1 MKKLRRRTFV
11 KTGLLGGL
19 GAAWIGAGKASEP
32 VSKEKAAT
40 RPGDPPKKIIIAG
53 AGIAGLC
60 CAYELMKAGHEV
72 TVLEA
77 NGRHGGHV
85 FTGRDGL
92 SEGLHAD
99 YGADHIT
106 KPGYE
111 KFFGYAEQF
120 GLKAIPYPHAEGSE
134 EAYDPEAMKMI
145 SGKWYKASSLS
156 DPATLKQL
164 GFNDK
169 ETVFL
174 ANNRWYDLDDFYL
187 KSYVPQFKNLD
198 TPFGNGLD
206 EMDKIPVSDL
216 FRKAGASP
224 AALNILGGGQTS
236 ALYHLWRKAIM
247 ASRGI
252 PASEG
257 VTYHLK
263 DGNQEMPNA
272 FAKKLGARVKL
283 QHPVTAIKRSATGIT
298 IKYKAYGRPEE
309 MEISGDYFVNAM
321 PLPVLRTI
329 PVTPL
334 LRPEKQYLI
343 DHLSFSSHPFYVFE
357 AESKFWL
364 DDGLKSINMEFE
376 HPDISSIWMETNEAD
391 TSRIVL
397 KAYGP
402 GGLSPQRVLAAFR
415 KLYPGKKDTIV
426 NALTFDWTRDKF
438 APTCEMESFPV
449 GETNKFWPE
458 IMKPDGRMYFVG
470 TYADALSRGM
480 ESALRSGVRVAAEIN
495 AL

>member
-1 MKKLRRRTFV
+1 
-11 KTGLLGGL
+11 
-19 GAAWIGAGKASEP
+19 
-32 VSKEKAAT
+32 
-40 RPGDPPKKIIIAG
+40 
-53 AGIAGLC
+53 
-60 CAYELMKAGHEV
+60 
-72 TVLEA
+72 
-77 NGRHGGHV
+77 
-85 FTGRDGL
+85 
-92 SEGLHAD
+92 
-99 YGADHIT
+99 
-106 KPGYE
+106 
-111 KFFGYAEQF
+111 
-120 GLKAIPYPHAEGSE
+120 
-134 EAYDPEAMKMI
+134 
-145 SGKWYKASSLS
+145 
-156 DPATLKQL
+156 
-164 GFNDK
+164 
-169 ETVFL
+169 
-174 ANNRWYDLDDFYL
+174 
-187 KSYVPQFKNLD
+187 
-198 TPFGNGLD
+198 
-206 EMDKIPVSDL
+206 
-216 FRKAGASP
+216 
-224 AALNILGGGQTS
+224 
-236 ALYHLWRKAIM
+236 M